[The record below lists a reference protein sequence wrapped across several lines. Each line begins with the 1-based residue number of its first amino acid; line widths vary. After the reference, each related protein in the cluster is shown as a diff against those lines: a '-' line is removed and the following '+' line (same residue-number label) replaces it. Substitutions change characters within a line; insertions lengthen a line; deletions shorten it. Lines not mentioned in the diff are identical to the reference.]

1 MDQYSVRPDFSQK
14 YAIAKYGEVGRRT
27 NRGGFRFRPRRDI
40 DAMVPTGQDISLRKP
55 GVGTADPGLTQH
67 ASSSLTSRSAWPND
81 SGLNER

>member
-27 NRGGFRFRPRRDI
+27 NRGGFRFRPRRDVE
-40 DAMVPTGQDISLRKP
+40 AMVPTGQDISLRKP

-67 ASSSLTSRSAWPND
+67 ARSSLTSRSAWPND
-81 SGLNER
+81 SGLTER

>member
-14 YAIAKYGEVGRRT
+14 YTIAKYGEFGRRT
-27 NRGGFRFRPRRDI
+27 NRGGFRFRPRRDV
-40 DAMVPTGQDISLRKP
+40 DAMVLTNQDISLRKP

-67 ASSSLTSRSAWPND
+67 TSSSLPSCSAWPND